1 MEQIVHASC
10 VSVDGKGLLIIGASG
25 SGKSAL
31 ALQLVTFGADL
42 IADDRTNLTNTEE
55 GVVAS
60 SPPAIRGSIE
70 ARGMGILQAPTADSA
85 VLRYVVKMD
94 EVENQRL
101 PDEKNLTL
109 MGHTYPLF
117 YRVEGIHFAASLWL
131 LMRHGRSTL

>member
-10 VSVDGKGLLIIGASG
+10 VSVDCKGLLILGASG

-31 ALQLVTFGADL
+31 ALQLVALGAQL
-42 IADDRTNLTNTEE
+42 IADDRTKLTDTK
-55 GVVAS
+55 GGLVAS

-70 ARGMGILQAPTADSA
+70 ARGVGILQAPTAETA
-85 VLRYVVKMD
+85 TLRYVVNLD
-94 EVENQRL
+94 EVETQRL
-101 PDEKNLTL
+101 PEERNLTL
-109 MGHTYPLF
+109 MGHRYPLF